1 MPYKPKITT
10 RGISTSTVSTDSI
23 PKNAALTNNELDS
36 NFLNIR
42 DASIGVA
49 SDDSTVIDIGL
60 GNTLRVVGS
69 SGISTA
75 VSGQT
80 LTISSTGGGSTDLV
94 NDISPQLG
102 GNLDINNFNIVSD
115 SENIKIIPGPTG
127 RIQLDNG
134 IWPQAPGPTGAY
146 LKTDGA
152 GYSSGFS
159 DGSTPDSLSW
169 SYPTGWLDFDRQQ
182 SPAETN
188 ITSSYDTYWK
198 LSGSTTLSIVDATSE
213 NGISFVDTSAIVGG
227 ADTGYQG
234 GITGPRL
241 ALASTSADLVLYS
254 SGLIDIKNQTTVTT
268 IGANGAASA
277 LTANPVGYLK
287 IKINGTTYQLPY
299 YNI

>member
-1 MPYKPKITT
+1 M
-10 RGISTSTVSTDSI
+10 
-23 PKNAALTNNELDS
+23 
-36 NFLNIR
+36 
-42 DASIGVA
+42 
-49 SDDSTVIDIGL
+49 IDIGL
-60 GNTLRVVGS
+60 GNTLRVIGA

-80 LTISSTGGGSTDLV
+80 LTISSAGGGSTDLV
-94 NDISPQLG
+94 NDLSPQLG
-102 GNLDINNFNIVSD
+102 GNLDINGYNIVSD

-134 IWPQAPGPTGAY
+134 IWPQSPGPEGAY

-152 GYSSGFS
+152 GYTSGYS

-169 SYPTGWLDFDRQQ
+169 SYPTGWITFNRQE
-182 SPAETN
+182 SPSETN
-188 ITSSYDTYWK
+188 ITSSYDTFWK

-277 LTANPVGYLK
+277 PTANPVGYLK
-287 IKINGTTYQLPY
+287 IKINGTQYQVPY
-299 YNI
+299 YNV